1 MHTPLPLKQRIGIID
16 LGSNSARLMVAHY
29 APGEAFRI
37 TDEISRRVRLSE
49 GMADGGGRLQAPAI
63 ARALETIQMFRDF
76 CAVNGIKHVLP
87 VATAAVRDAANQR
100 EFLLNVEAKT
110 GLKFRVLT
118 GEEEAYFGTLGAI
131 NSVGLGEG
139 LVLDV
144 GGGSAEVSEVRRGR
158 FKRGLTVP
166 LGAVRLTEIY
176 LNNDPVKSSEVNKLD
191 DHLSTTF
198 KLVEWMKLKN
208 GDQFVGLGGTVRAL
222 AKIDQEEREYPLGLL
237 NGYELELSRLD
248 KLIDRLRGMS
258 AKERGQKIPGLR
270 ADRADIILA
279 GAMVAAAALR
289 RAGADRMVV
298 CSHGLREGLF
308 FQSFL
313 KPADPPVVKNLREF
327 SVMNLARLYG
337 YEEKH
342 VGHVAKLSSSLFDQ
356 LSRQHQFGALEREYL
371 WAASQLHDIGTV
383 VDYYDHHRHSAY
395 IILNAGLPG
404 YTHRET
410 VIIALLTL
418 YHRRGKVSLGS
429 YEDILSDDDR
439 KRVRRLASLLRLAE
453 YLDRS
458 RTQAVNEVKLR
469 VRGKRVRLQAQTRS
483 STEGRVEVWEAGH
496 NAELFEEAFGLR
508 LEFVLS
514 FNSL

>member
-1 MHTPLPLKQRIGIID
+1 
-16 LGSNSARLMVAHY
+16 
-29 APGEAFRI
+29 
-37 TDEISRRVRLSE
+37 
-49 GMADGGGRLQAPAI
+49 
-63 ARALETIQMFRDF
+63 
-76 CAVNGIKHVLP
+76 
-87 VATAAVRDAANQR
+87 
-100 EFLLNVEAKT
+100 
-110 GLKFRVLT
+110 
-118 GEEEAYFGTLGAI
+118 
-131 NSVGLGEG
+131 
-139 LVLDV
+139 
-144 GGGSAEVSEVRRGR
+144 
-158 FKRGLTVP
+158 
-166 LGAVRLTEIY
+166 
-176 LNNDPVKSSEVNKLD
+176 
-191 DHLSTTF
+191 
-198 KLVEWMKLKN
+198 
-208 GDQFVGLGGTVRAL
+208 
-222 AKIDQEEREYPLGLL
+222 
-237 NGYELELSRLD
+237 
-248 KLIDRLRGMS
+248 
-258 AKERGQKIPGLR
+258 
-270 ADRADIILA
+270 
-279 GAMVAAAALR
+279 
-289 RAGADRMVV
+289 
-298 CSHGLREGLF
+298 
-308 FQSFL
+308 
-313 KPADPPVVKNLREF
+313 
-327 SVMNLARLYG
+327 LYG